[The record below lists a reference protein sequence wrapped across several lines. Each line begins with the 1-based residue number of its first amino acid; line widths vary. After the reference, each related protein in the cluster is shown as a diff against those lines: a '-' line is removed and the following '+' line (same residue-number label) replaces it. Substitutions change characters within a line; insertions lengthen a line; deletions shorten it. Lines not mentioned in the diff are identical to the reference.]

1 MISISN
7 LRKTYN
13 KRTVLN
19 IPNLTI
25 KKGEV
30 FGLVGNNGAGKTT
43 FLRAILDL
51 ISIDKGEIRS
61 GEFIVSKSEDWKDYT
76 LSYIDESF
84 LIDFLTPEEYFYFIG
99 NTYGYPR
106 NEIKIKLS
114 YYKDFFNGEI
124 LNVGKKYIRDLSK
137 GNKQKVGIVSTFITE
152 PQVLI
157 FDEPFNSLDPRSQIL
172 LKRYLLIYNK
182 KTAATII
189 ISSHDLSN
197 ITEISN
203 RIVVIE
209 KGSIIR
215 DMQNDDST
223 FHDLEEY
230 FSMEKNPETI

>member
-51 ISIDKGEIRS
+51 ISIDNGEIRS

-114 YYKDFFNGEI
+114 YYKDFFSLTRNFEY
-124 LNVGKKYIRDLSK
+124 VWYGK
-137 GNKQKVGIVSTFITE
+137 F
-152 PQVLI
+152 
-157 FDEPFNSLDPRSQIL
+157 
-172 LKRYLLIYNK
+172 
-182 KTAATII
+182 
-189 ISSHDLSN
+189 
-197 ITEISN
+197 EISN
-203 RIVVIE
+203 AAFEMISLDYN
-209 KGSIIR
+209 KLLAS
-215 DMQNDDST
+215 
-223 FHDLEEY
+223 L
-230 FSMEKNPETI
+230 